1 MKSILIAEDDKNFG
15 IVLKSELGDDEH
27 IVNLVQDGVEA
38 VLSVLNDAYDFV
50 LLDIR
55 MPRLNGI
62 DALRIIKKINPCI
75 PAITFSGDAGC
86 REREESVKAGS
97 IKCLSKP
104 FEMGQLKKEIQDCIA
119 GLKAKGTVDLGFRES
134 DAPAGKE

>member
-38 VLSVLNDAYDFV
+38 VLSFLSDAYDFV

-55 MPRLNGI
+55 MPKLNGV
-62 DALRIIKKINPCI
+62 DALRIIKKINPRI
-75 PAITFSGDAGC
+75 PAITFSGDAGN
-86 REREESVKAGS
+86 REREESVRAGS
-97 IKCLSKP
+97 IKCLAKP
-104 FEMGQLKKEIQDCIA
+104 FEVGQLKKEIEDCIA
-119 GLKAKGTVDLGFRES
+119 GPKGKGDVDL
-134 DAPAGKE
+134 KEK